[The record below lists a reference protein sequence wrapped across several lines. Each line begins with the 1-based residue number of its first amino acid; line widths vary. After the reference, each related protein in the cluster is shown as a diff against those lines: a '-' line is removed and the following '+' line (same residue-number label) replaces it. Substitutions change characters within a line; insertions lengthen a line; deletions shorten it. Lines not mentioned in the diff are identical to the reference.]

1 MAWTKMLRLRFL
13 PKKKDSKLNIM
24 PRCKPDSARICEAP
38 ATEKLSLI
46 ALSTCVLSPKVIA
59 NIIAFTGIV
68 MLLINPL
75 SLWDI
80 GFQLSFLSVASI
92 LTIYHNIYNIF
103 SPKTKIGRWIWASI
117 VVSIAAQI
125 GTAPLVAYY
134 FGRFSCYF
142 IIVNLVVIPLA
153 TIIIFGSIIA
163 TILTICFAPCSVAF
177 FGLAIIAQTMNKFIM
192 CINNLPFASIEN
204 INIT

>member
-1 MAWTKMLRLRFL
+1 MA
-13 PKKKDSKLNIM
+13 
-24 PRCKPDSARICEAP
+24 ICHQ
-38 ATEKLSLI
+38 S
-46 ALSTCVLSPKVIA
+46 
-59 NIIAFTGIV
+59 
-68 MLLINPL
+68 
-75 SLWDI
+75 
-80 GFQLSFLSVASI
+80 
-92 LTIYHNIYNIF
+92 
-103 SPKTKIGRWIWASI
+103 GRWIWASI

-204 INIT
+204 INITYRQVIAYYLILMTMVFIINRKKFRK